1 MVFIVDG
8 SVFPVLQSGTVE
20 GPCFMCF
27 IRHNVRFLLY
37 IALIVPSHRRSVAV
51 RSFDRRGGMERNAI
65 LA

>member
-27 IRHNVRFLLY
+27 IRHNVRCLLY
-37 IALIVPSHRRSVAV
+37 IA
-51 RSFDRRGGMERNAI
+51 
-65 LA
+65 